1 MPGETDDSIFRW
13 LKLKF
18 PESDLKIQKVERIE
32 QLSIQLADYFG
43 RRLRKFDVAVE
54 FYGSEFQKQVWTEL
68 LKIPYGQVISYGE
81 LARRLNKPGGF
92 RAVGN
97 ANGANPLPIVVP
109 CHRVVGQNGKL
120 VGYGDGLE
128 TKALLL
134 RLESGQETL
143 HSTKATIGK
152 TNPADPQIPWRTGI
166 GNSLENLLLSGPSS
180 HGERLPTI
188 PSQL

>member
-18 PESDLKIQKVERIE
+18 PQSDLKIQKVERIE

-143 HSTKATIGK
+143 PF
-152 TNPADPQIPWRTGI
+152 N
-166 GNSLENLLLSGPSS
+166 
-180 HGERLPTI
+180 
-188 PSQL
+188 